1 VLYCLDPINEVAPVP
16 DPGKTL
22 TKNDIVRTLAEKHR
36 LEIASTR
43 RVVQG
48 TLDMITDSLLRGDR
62 VELRNFGVFEV
73 VDRAARIARN
83 PKATSQEVYIPKRKM
98 VRFSQGRIMEEKI
111 TEPSMR
117 GGIQPVRRNRP
128 ADGGPQGPGSHEPPR
143 VSDQAGPR

>member
-1 VLYCLDPINEVAPVP
+1 MTDTS
-16 DPGKTL
+16 KTL
-22 TKNDIVRTLAEKHR
+22 TKNDIVRTLAEKHG

-48 TLDMITDSLLRGDR
+48 TLDMIIESLLRGDR

-83 PKATSQEVYIPKRKM
+83 PKATSQEVYIPKRRM
-98 VRFSQGRIMEEKI
+98 VKFSQGRLMEEKI

-117 GGIQPVRRNRP
+117 GGIQPVRRNKP
-128 ADGGPQGPGSHEPPR
+128 PEGGSPQSGTHESPR
-143 VSDQAGPR
+143 IPDQAGPG

>member
-1 VLYCLDPINEVAPVP
+1 MP

-48 TLDMITDSLLRGDR
+48 TLDMIVDSLLRGDR
-62 VELRNFGVFEV
+62 IELRNFGVFEV

-83 PKATSQEVYIPKRKM
+83 PKATSQEVFIPKRKM
-98 VRFSQGRIMEEKI
+98 VKFSQGRIMEEKI

-117 GGIQPVRRNRP
+117 GGIQPVRRNKP
-128 ADGGPQGPGSHEPPR
+128 GDSGGGANTNESPR
-143 VSDQAGPR
+143 VSDQTGPQ